1 MLVIAVDAMGGDNAP
16 ESVIAGVKLVQKEN
30 PDVFYLLYGD
40 EKKILPLTKKYR
52 LDESMFKIYHTEAV
66 VSMDEKPS
74 VALRTGRESSLW
86 KAIYAVRSGEA
97 QAVISA
103 GNTGALMAMS
113 KICFGMIAN
122 VDRPAIAVVMPTLKE
137 DCVALDLGANAECNA
152 SNLVDFAI
160 MGHVFYQ
167 ILYKKEHP
175 SIGLLNIGSEESKGR
190 DEIKEAANT
199 LKKLGNR
206 FNYHGFVEGNDIGIG
221 TVNVYVSDG
230 FSGNVSLKSIEGTS
244 KLIMGILKRAFKSS
258 VLAKIGLLF
267 ALPALKKIKKTVDTR
282 RYNGAMMLGLN
293 SLCVKAHGNSDPF
306 GFSCALRRTIDLVR
320 HNLCDEIRR
329 HMEEVVFEMEARDE
343 EEASQK
349 RHSLL
354 KE

>member
-16 ESVIAGVKLVQKEN
+16 ESVIAGIKLVQKEN

-175 SIGLLNIGSEESKGR
+175 SIGLF
-190 DEIKEAANT
+190 ANT